1 MKILATLTLIFSISI
16 GSVWAQDNQ
25 WKTAAER
32 FNHFNIVLY
41 NYMNANDF
49 LDETKQ
55 MAWDN
60 RRVDDFASYYFG
72 DAQGLKKYVQDFHSS
87 MYNLVREKGLAPT
100 PELYRNALE
109 QLYAMNLLEAP
120 RGMPCHKAQ
129 QTAYFNSLVE
139 NLNLLNTQLEVALK
153 NIHTA
158 SLEARKNFTD
168 CVKQSEG
175 N

>member
-1 MKILATLTLIFSISI
+1 MKILAALTLIFSIII
-16 GSVWAQDNQ
+16 GNANAQDNQ
-25 WKTAAER
+25 WRTAAER

-49 LDETKQ
+49 LDESKQ

-60 RRVDDFASYYFG
+60 RRVDDFASYYFV
-72 DAQGLKKYVQDFHSS
+72 DAQGLKKYIQDFYSS
-87 MYNLVREKGLAPT
+87 MYALVRDKGLAPT

-109 QLYAMNLLEAP
+109 QMYTMNLLDAP

-129 QTAYFNSLVE
+129 QTAYFNSILE
-139 NLNLLNTQLEVALK
+139 NLNLLNTQLEVAFK
-153 NIHTA
+153 NIHSS

-168 CVKQSEG
+168 CVRQSEG